1 MVSRVVTHINTRHRA
16 TTKVGTDKITKVGTD
31 KITKAGT
38 NLKEGTDRKGATPTI
53 TAVMLMQIAVEA
65 TQDHRRADHM
75 EVTVDNRKRVL
86 TDDNRNPVLME
97 DNRKRVL
104 TDDNRNPVLMED
116 KRNLALTDDNRNL
129 ALMGDSRKRV
139 LMVDMGDNKKR
150 AVTVDLNRTR
160 MEDTDVKQVT
170 SLRHIVKDHDL
181 VRFHHQLVREDRESV
196 MHERSNLR
204 DQTKD
209 GIASQRQRR

>member
-1 MVSRVVTHINTRHRA
+1 MVSGVVTHINTRHRA
-16 TTKVGTDKITKVGTD
+16 TTKVGTDKITKV
-31 KITKAGT
+31 GT

-75 EVTVDNRKRVL
+75 EVTVDNR
-86 TDDNRNPVLME
+86 N
-97 DNRKRVL
+97 RVL

-150 AVTVDLNRTR
+150 AVTVDLSRTR

-181 VRFHHQLVREDRESV
+181 VQFRHQLVREDRESV